1 MTEARV
7 TEDAPSRSDPAPAP
21 RAPAPRRRPGAG
33 AIIWGSVALFAV
45 MFALITNQLAAG
57 QPPPS
62 RPVVVRKVLKR
73 RVVTTILPTPGR
85 SQVSSGPLSGS
96 MSSAYAP
103 VTTASS

>member
-1 MTEARV
+1 M
-7 TEDAPSRSDPAPAP
+7 TEDAPGQADTAPAP
-21 RAPAPRRRPGAG
+21 RASASRRRPGAG

-57 QPPPS
+57 QPPAS

-73 RVVTTILPTPGR
+73 RVVTMILPTPGR
-85 SQVSSGPLSGS
+85 SQVTSGPLSGS
-96 MSSAYAP
+96 SSSAYAP